1 MEPSRR
7 AVLTAATALPLA
19 AMSSGCSSRSDSDS
33 VRRPVTP
40 TSSRGTSSAHPAP
53 PALGPIAQK
62 HAVRLGVY
70 AVDTGSRRE
79 VRFHE
84 DERFAYASTFKA
96 LASGLVLKKSGLAGL
111 ETAVAI
117 SAADLRPASPVS
129 SRYVGKTMTMREI
142 IDAAVRFSD
151 NTAGN
156 KLLTALGGPAGFG
169 TSLQATLG
177 DHVTRPSR
185 YEVELSDGV
194 PGDER
199 DTSTARQ
206 LATDLRALL
215 VDDVL
220 PSPERAFLR
229 DTMWR
234 NTTGD
239 TTIRA
244 GVPKGWTVADKTGTA
259 SYGGRNDIAVIWPP
273 DREPVVIAVLST
285 RDTQGSKG
293 VDAVIAESTRE
304 VLRALGLVPA
314 A

>member
-1 MEPSRR
+1 MQLSRR
-7 AVLTAATALPLA
+7 AVLTAATAGPLA
-19 AMSSGCSSRSDSDS
+19 ALTACDSSSDAAP
-33 VRRPVTP
+33 VRRSAAP
-40 TSSRGTSSAHPAP
+40 TSRTASHAPLP
-53 PALGPIAQK
+53 PAFAPIAKK
-62 HAVRLGVY
+62 HGVRLGVY
-70 AVDTGSRRE
+70 AVDTGTRRE

-96 LASGLVLKKSGLAGL
+96 IASGLVLKKSGLAEL
-111 ETAVAI
+111 DTKVSI

-129 SRYVGKTMTMREI
+129 SKYVGKTMTMREI

-151 NTAGN
+151 NAAGN
-156 KLLTALGGPAGFG
+156 KLLSALGGPAGFG
-169 TSLQATLG
+169 KALQATLG
-177 DHVTRPSR
+177 DTVTRPSR

-194 PGDER
+194 PGDQR

-215 VDDVL
+215 VDDTL
-220 PSPERAFLR
+220 QSPERAFLR

-239 TTIRA
+239 NTIRA

-273 DREPVVIAVLST
+273 DRAPVVIAVLTT
-285 RDTQGSKG
+285 RDTQGAKG
-293 VDAVIAESTRE
+293 VDAAIAEAAQEALRTLG
-304 VLRALGLVPA
+304 VLPA
-314 A
+314 M